1 MPRQP
6 TSDQS
11 GADTSSRRDRLSATR
26 RKRRTRII
34 VAVVVIVIGAGVAAA
49 AYAYNAN
56 GSDAPAASPA
66 NGRTGKFGRDGT
78 LVPAQAARATAPRKL
93 DHQHPLALWVGG
105 DSLAGSF
112 GPALGDQVGATGVVK
127 TVVDYKVSSGLWSND
142 IRNWYERATEQM
154 SSDNPDAV
162 VFIIGTNDTP
172 VVNHVDA
179 NGDGVP
185 DWEAAYRMK
194 VARMMDLFIGPNH
207 RTVFWLGPPTLGDDS
222 MNSGAKA
229 IGEVMREEA
238 KKREP
243 DVVYLDTY
251 KLFSGPDGGFSR
263 QIVDEKGNEITA
275 RISDGTHF
283 TQDGAAYLARAVF
296 TLIDARWK
304 LRKQADPSQPIPWTS
319 APGSGELV
327 PGYSYRPTSR
337 YQSNGDHHTQDT
349 AAPVVATTFVPQTA
363 PTTFVVPTTL
373 AIAVPTTTP
382 LVTTPNTT
390 AAPPPPPTTVASA
403 SPEP

>member
-1 MPRQP
+1 MPRKP

-11 GADTSSRRDRLSATR
+11 GADTSSRRDRLTAAR
-26 RKRRTRII
+26 RKSRTRLI
-34 VAVVVIVIGAGVAAA
+34 VALTVIVIAGAVAGG
-49 AYAYNAN
+49 AYAYSSHDSEAHA
-56 GSDAPAASPA
+56 APPA
-66 NGRTGKFGRDGT
+66 VNRTGKFGREGT
-78 LVPAQAARATAPRKL
+78 LVPANAARATAPRKL
-93 DHQHPLALWVGG
+93 DHEHPLSLWIGG

-142 IRNWYERATEQM
+142 IRNWRERATAQM
-154 SSDNPDAV
+154 NSDNPDAV

-172 VVNHVDA
+172 MVNRVDA

-185 DWEAAYRMK
+185 DWEAEYRMK
-194 VARMMDLFIGPNH
+194 VARMMDIFVGSGH
-207 RTVFWLGPPTLGDDS
+207 RTVFWLGPPTLGDENMD
-222 MNSGAKA
+222 SGAKK

-251 KLFSGPDGGFSR
+251 KLFSASDGGYSR
-263 QIVDEKGNEITA
+263 DILDESGKEITA

-304 LRKQADPSQPIPWTS
+304 LLKQADPSQPIPWSS
-319 APGSGELV
+319 ASGSGELV

-337 YQSNGDHHTQDT
+337 YHSNTDNRTNDT
-349 AAPVVATTFVPQTA
+349 AAPVAATTFVPQTT
-363 PTTFVVPTTL
+363 PTTFVVPTTV
-373 AIAVPTTTP
+373 AVIVATTTP
-382 LVTTPNTT
+382 VVTTPVTT
-390 AAPPPPPTTVASA
+390 SPPPPPPTTVASA
-403 SPEP
+403 QP

>member
-1 MPRQP
+1 MPRKP

-11 GADTSSRRDRLSATR
+11 GADTSSRRDRLSAAR
-26 RKRRTRII
+26 HKRRVRII
-34 VAVVVIVIGAGVAAA
+34 VGVIVVVIAGGVAAA
-49 AYAYNAN
+49 AYAYNT
-56 GSDAPAASPA
+56 SDSEAHAAPPA
-66 NGRTGKFGRDGT
+66 GRTGKFGREGT
-78 LVPAQAARATAPRKL
+78 LVPAKAAGATAPRKL
-93 DHQHPLALWVGG
+93 DHAHPLALWIGG

-154 SSDNPDAV
+154 KSDNPEAV
-162 VFIIGTNDTP
+162 VFIIGTNDAP
-172 VVNHVDA
+172 VVNRVDA

-185 DWEAAYRMK
+185 DWEAEYRMK

-207 RTVFWLGPPTLGDDS
+207 RTVFWLGPPTLGDEN
-222 MNSGAKA
+222 MNSGAKQ

-251 KLFSGPDGGFSR
+251 KLFSGPDGGYSR
-263 QIVDEKGNEITA
+263 QILDENGREITA

-337 YQSNGDHHTQDT
+337 YRSNRGHNTDDT
-349 AAPVVATTFVPQTA
+349 AAPVVATTFVPQTS
-363 PTTFVVPTTL
+363 PTTFVVPTTFV
-373 AIAVPTTTP
+373 AVPTTTP
-382 LVTTPNTT
+382 VVTTPNTT
-390 AAPPPPPTTVASA
+390 APSPPTTVASA
-403 SPEP
+403 LPPEP

>member
-1 MPRQP
+1 MPRKP
-6 TSDQS
+6 TSDPS
-11 GADTSSRRDRLSATR
+11 GADTSSRRDRLVATR
-26 RKRRTRII
+26 RKRRTRIL
-34 VAVVVIVIGAGVAAA
+34 VGVLVVGIAGGLAAA
-49 AYAYNAN
+49 AYAYNTNDTQAHAA
-56 GSDAPAASPA
+56 APTGRAA
-66 NGRTGKFGRDGT
+66 KFGQDGT
-78 LVPAQAARATAPRKL
+78 LVSPKAARATAPRKL
-93 DHQHPLALWVGG
+93 DHAHPLNLWIGG

-127 TVVDYKVSSGLWSND
+127 TVIDYKVSSGLWSND
-142 IRNWYERATEQM
+142 IRNWHERATEQM

-162 VFIIGTNDTP
+162 VFIIGTNDAP
-172 VVNHVDA
+172 VVNKVDA
-179 NGDGVP
+179 NADGIP

-207 RTVFWLGPPTLGDDS
+207 RTVFWLGPPTLGDDN

-251 KLFSGPDGGFSR
+251 KLFSASGGGYSR
-263 QIVDEKGNEITA
+263 QIIDENGKEITA

-304 LRKQADPSQPIPWTS
+304 LLKQADPSQPIPWTS

-327 PGYSYRPTSR
+327 PGYSYQPTSR
-337 YQSNGDHHTQDT
+337 YRSNGDHKSNDT
-349 AAPVVATTFVPQTA
+349 APPVAQTTYVPQTS
-363 PTTFVVPTTL
+363 PTTFVTPTTV
-373 AIAVPTTTP
+373 AVAVPTTTP
-382 LVTTPNTT
+382 SVTAPKTT
-390 AAPPPPPTTVASA
+390 APPPPSPTTVAVA
-403 SPEP
+403 SP

>member
-1 MPRQP
+1 MPRTP

-11 GADTSSRRDRLSATR
+11 GADTSSRRDRLSAAR

-34 VAVVVIVIGAGVAAA
+34 VGVVVVVIAGGAAA
-49 AYAYNAN
+49 AYAYNSNDSEAHA
-56 GSDAPAASPA
+56 APPAS
-66 NGRTGKFGRDGT
+66 RTGKFGRDGT
-78 LVPAQAARATAPRKL
+78 LVPANAARATAPRKL
-93 DHQHPLALWVGG
+93 DHAHPLALWVGG

-127 TVVDYKVSSGLWSND
+127 TVVDYKVSSGLYSND

-162 VFIIGTNDTP
+162 VFIIGTNDAP
-172 VVNHVDA
+172 IVNRVDA

-207 RTVFWLGPPTLGDDS
+207 RTVFWLGPPTLGDEN

-229 IGEVMREEA
+229 IGEVMRQEA

-251 KLFSGPDGGFSR
+251 KLFSGPEGGYSR
-263 QIVDEKGNEITA
+263 QIVDENGREITA

-304 LRKQADPSQPIPWTS
+304 LRKQADASQPIPWTS

-327 PGYSYRPTSR
+327 PGYSSRPTSR
-337 YQSNGDHHTQDT
+337 YHSDGGNHTDGT
-349 AAPVVATTFVPQTA
+349 AAPVVATTVVPPTS

-373 AIAVPTTTP
+373 VVPVPTTAP
-382 LVTTPNTT
+382 VVTTPNTT
-390 AAPPPPPTTVASA
+390 AAPPPPTTAAAA
-403 SPEP
+403 SP